1 MKIRV
6 WRWSFVILLHTSST
20 MAPSQI
26 LRVLD
31 IVLSLPSQALH
42 EDGFVVNPQAIPV
55 EFLAIVLNC
64 HSQHLITA
72 PCPLPLPTLG
82 SCKFFSQNL
91 GRVGRTRV
99 SVIPWQIGTE
109 GRGRAELPL

>member
-1 MKIRV
+1 M
-6 WRWSFVILLHTSST
+6 LHTPST
-20 MAPSQI
+20 GAPSQI

-31 IVLSLPSQALH
+31 IVLSLPSQALR
-42 EDGFVVNPQAIPV
+42 EDGFVVNPQAIPI

-82 SCKFFSQNL
+82 SCKFFSQNPA
-91 GRVGRTRV
+91 RVGRTRSGV
-99 SVIPWQIGTE
+99 HSLAN
-109 GRGRAELPL
+109 RN